1 MQVIHD
7 VSGMQRHADARRAAG
22 KRLALVPT
30 MGALHEGH
38 FALVREGLR
47 HADEITVSI
56 FVNPTQFGPGEDFS
70 RYPRTFEVDLGRLE
84 EMTPSMTVFAP
95 SVEEIYPGGTDSNI
109 SWVEV
114 VRLDEHLCGRHRPGH
129 FSGVTTIVARLFNI
143 CKPHVAVFGLKDA
156 QQFVILK
163 RMVRDLHFDVE
174 MMGLPT
180 VREPDGLALSS
191 RNAYL
196 NAEERSRA
204 VVIARAIDAGKRAIE
219 NGVRRAA
226 DVIAEMR
233 GVLAEVPEA
242 DPQYV
247 EVVDV
252 DMLQP
257 ITEIAPDQEV
267 LAATAVFFGGTRLI
281 DSAFVTSPGRIQEG
295 SRE

>member
-1 MQVIHD
+1 
-7 VSGMQRHADARRAAG
+7 
-22 KRLALVPT
+22 
-30 MGALHEGH
+30 
-38 FALVREGLR
+38 
-47 HADEITVSI
+47 
-56 FVNPTQFGPGEDFS
+56 
-70 RYPRTFEVDLGRLE
+70 
-84 EMTPSMTVFAP
+84 
-95 SVEEIYPGGTDSNI
+95 VE
-109 SWVEV
+109 
-114 VRLDEHLCGRHRPGH
+114 RLDEHLCGRYRPGH
-129 FSGVTTIVARLFNI
+129 FRGVTTIVARLFNI

-196 NAEERSRA
+196 SAEERSRA

-233 GVLAEVPEA
+233 GALADVPEA

-267 LAATAVFFGGTRLI
+267 LAATAVFFGRTRLI